1 MEPENQPQEKEIFWN
16 HHFLGFHATL
26 WGCSPDTDP
35 RKDSESFYLVE
46 PHIPRLLA
54 VHVALQG
61 QISAVTVGETQ
72 ELRWN
77 SESCA
82 EKTLG
87 KVGFFRRWKNYNKP
101 LFLLYKDPH

>member
-1 MEPENQPQEKEIFWN
+1 MEPENQPQEKEIVWN

-26 WGCSPDTDP
+26 CGSDTDP

-72 ELRWN
+72 E
-77 SESCA
+77 A
-82 EKTLG
+82 
-87 KVGFFRRWKNYNKP
+87 VRWKP
-101 LFLLYKDPH
+101 LDRLAYIGDEKIPSNIGITISPYKDPH